1 VGTSWRKAFGEEKLP
16 FCLFQ
21 ICGWDREDRLYWQ
34 TKLPIIQEVQHKA
47 QLALP
52 NIGFV
57 VTADHP
63 HGDTHPMV
71 NRPIAE
77 RAVRWAR
84 AEVYG
89 EKGVTWG
96 TPVYQ
101 SKKKDRKRLI
111 LSFRTPGNEALKITG
126 EPAGFVIAGEEK
138 KFAEARA
145 EVVDRTSVAVWS
157 DQVAD
162 PVTARYAWS
171 QRAICHLYTESDL
184 PVGPFRTDDWPI
196 PASEI
201 RD

>member
-1 VGTSWRKAFGEEKLP
+1 MTSWRKAFGDEQLP

-21 ICGWDREDRLYWQ
+21 ICGWDRQDRLYWQ
-34 TKLPIIQEVQHKA
+34 TKLPIIQEAQHKA

-52 NIGFV
+52 NTGFV

-63 HGDTHPMV
+63 HGDIHPMV
-71 NRPIAE
+71 KQPIAE

-84 AEVYG
+84 AAVYG

-101 SKKKDRKRLI
+101 SMKKEGKRLV
-111 LSFRTPGNEALKITG
+111 LSFRAPGNEALKITG
-126 EPAGFVIAGEEK
+126 EPAGFVIAGADG
-138 KFAEARA
+138 KFVEARA

-157 DQVAD
+157 DQMAN
-162 PVTARYAWS
+162 PVTVCYAWS
-171 QRAICHLYTESDL
+171 QRAICHLYTESGL
-184 PVGPFRTDDWPI
+184 PVGPFRSDDGPI
-196 PASEI
+196 PSSEI